1 MPLVHALFL
10 GLLQGVTEFLP
21 VSSSGHLALAPW
33 LFGWDDFAGKPE
45 LENAFDVALHLGTLA
60 GAVVYL
66 RSDIVRYATAGFG
79 WVRKRDRLAGDAA
92 TGVFLLVTAVPTGLL
107 GVGVLAVTED
117 LGDRIWLVALC
128 LILFGLLLGWA
139 DRRPTERSLSDLGMG
154 HAVLLGVAQ
163 GLAFQPGVSRS
174 GVTLTV
180 ARFFGLAR
188 EEAARLVFLM
198 SLPVIAGAG
207 LIKASDLQVP
217 SGWRAAFLVGTLAA
231 AVSGWLAVSGMIR
244 LVAHRNFDSFVVYRV
259 LLGSGVLLLLASGVR

>member
-1 MPLVHALFL
+1 
-10 GLLQGVTEFLP
+10 
-21 VSSSGHLALAPW
+21 
-33 LFGWDDFAGKPE
+33 
-45 LENAFDVALHLGTLA
+45 
-60 GAVVYL
+60 
-66 RSDIVRYATAGFG
+66 
-79 WVRKRDRLAGDAA
+79 
-92 TGVFLLVTAVPTGLL
+92 
-107 GVGVLAVTED
+107 
-117 LGDRIWLVALC
+117 
-128 LILFGLLLGWA
+128 
-139 DRRPTERSLSDLGMG
+139 
-154 HAVLLGVAQ
+154 
-163 GLAFQPGVSRS
+163 
-174 GVTLTV
+174 LTV

>member
-1 MPLVHALFL
+1 
-10 GLLQGVTEFLP
+10 
-21 VSSSGHLALAPW
+21 
-33 LFGWDDFAGKPE
+33 
-45 LENAFDVALHLGTLA
+45 
-60 GAVVYL
+60 
-66 RSDIVRYATAGFG
+66 
-79 WVRKRDRLAGDAA
+79 
-92 TGVFLLVTAVPTGLL
+92 
-107 GVGVLAVTED
+107 
-117 LGDRIWLVALC
+117 
-128 LILFGLLLGWA
+128 
-139 DRRPTERSLSDLGMG
+139 MG